1 MTLVVLA
8 RWGWR
13 EAVGVAAARARRQP
27 AARPVPRPGFFL
39 SLSGALASLVSLG
52 LAVRLP
58 ARWFGPVSH
67 SILAAFA
74 HIGAQLVVARLWLVP
89 HDGVFYL
96 TPVFALAAV
105 VFGLING
112 LIAARCCASCRLR
125 SGPRAIRWN
134 ADPLLPSNQPMPARQ
149 RRRSGGWWHARTV
162 VEVAWHGIAV
172 VSGLVFGWVAG
183 SGLVHAAPSGCRMPW
198 RYPPAQCGG
207 ECSAERRAKVRERAL
222 PAVLGPALRQLGR

>member
-1 MTLVVLA
+1 MTPSTIELTPTVEDRRIARQAAAAIVLTVAEAAIPLPLPGVKPGLANIVTLVVLA

-13 EAVGVAAARARRQP
+13 EAVWVSLLRVLAGSLLLGQFLA
-27 AARPVPRPGFFL
+27 PGFFL

-112 LIAARCCASCRLR
+112 LIAARLLR
-125 SGPRAIRWN
+125 ELQAAQRPAG
-134 ADPLLPSNQPMPARQ
+134 DPM
-149 RRRSGGWWHARTV
+149 
-162 VEVAWHGIAV
+162 
-172 VSGLVFGWVAG
+172 
-183 SGLVHAAPSGCRMPW
+183 
-198 RYPPAQCGG
+198 
-207 ECSAERRAKVRERAL
+207 ER
-222 PAVLGPALRQLGR
+222 